1 MLFLN
6 KNTRNV
12 SVQLSK
18 TKIQISSRDLK
29 RSFYKKHTIIV
40 RMMSPRAKMMMM
52 RVIMNIVV
60 IWKGCNSI
68 KPLKTI
74 RMKDLP
80 KKGQSEGQKL
90 TKMMIWGNGKKCKKH
105 QWKIKRKRKIS
116 KGTPTYSI

>member
-40 RMMSPRAKMMMM
+40 RMMSPRAKMTMM

-80 KKGQSEGQKL
+80 KKAQSEGQKL
-90 TKMMIWGNGKKCKKH
+90 TKMMRWGNGKKCKKRL
-105 QWKIKRKRKIS
+105 WKIKRKRKIS